1 MAKYELKLKRICID
15 NEYATIEVEADN
27 GAAAVLK
34 FYELTPDVEEALSNA
49 NWDESDVEDTKYQ
62 VISFDLAKPIMCQT
76 VRYENHKGIRARASF
91 HPEWS
96 EANPWVTYIDGTAG
110 SHLPTFEAVDI
121 YFKDRGFKQ
130 LPRNDNVTV
139 ETTNQSSS

>member
-1 MAKYELKLKRICID
+1 MPKYELKLKRTCIYY
-15 NEYATIEVEADN
+15 EYATIEVEADN

-34 FYELTPDVEEALSNA
+34 FYELTPDIEEALIDTD
-49 NWDESDVEDTKYQ
+49 WEDNRMVTTECK
-62 VISFDLAKPIMCQT
+62 VIGFDLAKPIMCQT
-76 VRYENHKGIRARASF
+76 VRYENHKGVRARASL

-96 EANPWVTYIDGTAG
+96 DENPWVTYIDGTAG
-110 SHLPTFEAVDI
+110 CHLPTFEAVDK